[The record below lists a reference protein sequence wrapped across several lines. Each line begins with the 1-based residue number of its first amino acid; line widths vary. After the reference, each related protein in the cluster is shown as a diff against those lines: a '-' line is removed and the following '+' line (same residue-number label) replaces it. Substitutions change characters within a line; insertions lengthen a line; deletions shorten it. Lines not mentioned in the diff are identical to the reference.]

1 MKFKYIVKVNIMNNY
16 LLLYI
21 ISFNFWYF
29 YKKIF
34 SSRLL
39 NFVYTLS
46 IQCINI
52 RSFLYVIEIIL
63 ILRILKILHV
73 NIAILHNAY
82 AISYQIIKFFY
93 SILANINNDLI
104 IIAFLSNQH

>member
-1 MKFKYIVKVNIMNNY
+1 MNNY

-63 ILRILKILHV
+63 ILRILKIL
-73 NIAILHNAY
+73 NNAY

>member
-63 ILRILKILHV
+63 ILRILKILH
-73 NIAILHNAY
+73 NAY